1 MQEETSG
8 GTTTINQYP
17 NNNGWN
23 GGPGW
28 GWGAPYAAVPAYP
41 AYGYGYGNGGFGG
54 LDGLMRGF
62 GGNINLGGG
71 RGMSGTALGLAIG
84 ALGIPVLNALA
95 GRGFGF
101 GPGNGGPGCD
111 FVTQKEL
118 NLVRENGALQGEN
131 GQLKAQIYTDNKIDG
146 VVKTL
151 VEWRQRQ
158 ELIDTQ
164 TAAEVA
170 TLKAEN
176 ANLKATLGGML
187 GTYIQPQTFAPSQA
201 VYSAMTAASAA
212 KTTNAGAG
220 NSGN

>member
-84 ALGIPVLNALA
+84 ALALPTIGA
-95 GRGFGF
+95 LFGGRGFG
-101 GPGNGGPGCD
+101 PGGPGCD

-118 NLVRENGALQGEN
+118 SLVRENGALQGEN

-176 ANLKATLGGML
+176 ANLKSTLGGML

-201 VYSAMTAASAA
+201 VFSAMTANAAGKAAS
-212 KTTNAGAG
+212 TTPA
-220 NSGN
+220 SGN